1 MSSCT
6 EGRMMLPPQVYKLL
20 EVQSAQSVDG
30 RWEGR
35 VVQETRRLGRCKSGK
50 VIDFTNAELPKIAS
64 GVSHDEST

>member
-1 MSSCT
+1 
-6 EGRMMLPPQVYKLL
+6 
-20 EVQSAQSVDG
+20 VDG